1 MGCVYRYTDLE
12 DGVIKYVGIV
22 WSENRTL
29 KQRVKEH
36 AMNDSWCKN
45 KSWLIE
51 FIEENINSRTDA
63 EYFESHYI
71 SLYET
76 DKWFNQKKSG
86 WGKSSFLPERTDWKV
101 YTSSPY
107 QISVEMLLEK
117 EIEVEK
123 ELLEKL
129 KEQVSVKRRK
139 IKEYDEILENKKQE
153 IKSYENAAN
162 KMLKIVADGGEI
174 RTFNEILNII
184 DSRAATYK
192 EYTRGIYTKSSI
204 ENWERMCGAIMVVR
218 GDLYKYFYG
227 VDDNF
232 TANNLISSS

>member
-1 MGCVYRYTDLE
+1 MSCVYRYTDLE
-12 DGVIKYVGIV
+12 DGIIKYVGIV

-36 AMNDSWCKN
+36 ATNDDWCKN

-63 EYFESHYI
+63 EYFEAHYI

-86 WGKSSFLPERTDWKV
+86 WGKSSFLPERKDWKV
-101 YTSSPY
+101 YAHSSY
-107 QISVEMLLEK
+107 SVPAVMLLDK

-129 KEQVSVKRRK
+129 KDQVSVKRRK

-153 IKSYENAAN
+153 IKSYEDAAN

-174 RTFNEILNII
+174 RTFNEILNVI
-184 DSRAATYK
+184 DSRAANYK
-192 EYTRGIYTKSSI
+192 KFTFGIYTKSSI
-204 ENWERMCGAIMVVR
+204 EKWERMCGAVMTVR
-218 GDLYKYFYG
+218 GDLYNYFYG
-227 VDDNF
+227 IDDNF
-232 TANNLISSS
+232 TSNDLMPNI